1 MQRLHDRFAL
11 VTGAGRGIGRAIA
24 LAFAREGAHVAVH
37 YQMSR
42 AGAEDVVGRA
52 LQMGVRAFSVQA
64 DVSNRAQVEAM
75 FRRVREEFGRLD
87 VLVNNAAIFSAK
99 PLFQVTEELWDRVQA
114 VNLKGTFLCCQEGA
128 RLMLEHGGGVIVNL
142 GSGGGLDPRPG
153 YETSVA
159 YAAAKAGVIMLTR
172 RLALELA
179 PHIRV
184 NCIAPGV
191 IESKAGPMPRE
202 LRERFARQVPLGRVG
217 DVEDIADAA
226 VFLASAESD
235 FITGQVISVDGGV
248 TMH

>member
-1 MQRLHDRFAL
+1 MSR
-11 VTGAGRGIGRAIA
+11 TGA
-24 LAFAREGAHVAVH
+24 E
-37 YQMSR
+37 
-42 AGAEDVVGRA
+42 EVVGRA

-64 DVSNRAQVEAM
+64 DVSNRAQVEDM

-128 RLMLEHGGGVIVNL
+128 RLMLEQGGGVIVNL

-191 IESKAGPMPRE
+191 IESKATWRTSPMQQCSWPRPSPTSS
-202 LRERFARQVPLGRVG
+202 RDR
-217 DVEDIADAA
+217 
-226 VFLASAESD
+226 S
-235 FITGQVISVDGGV
+235 
-248 TMH
+248 